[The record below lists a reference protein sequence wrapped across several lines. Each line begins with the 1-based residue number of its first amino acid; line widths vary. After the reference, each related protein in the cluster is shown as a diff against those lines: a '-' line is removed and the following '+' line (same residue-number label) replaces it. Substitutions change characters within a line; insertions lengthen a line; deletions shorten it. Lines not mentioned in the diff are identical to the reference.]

1 MMFINFNVAEIFVDM
16 FQMYKDIVSIKI
28 NHFSCRLSI
37 ASTLLFC
44 DVTTQVELQQFVT
57 SVSNYMKSGTS
68 TS

>member
-44 DVTTQVELQQFVT
+44 DVTT
-57 SVSNYMKSGTS
+57 
-68 TS
+68 